1 VKRLSAGQK
10 GTPVPDVWH
19 MHDLRRARSGVTAKE
34 AELSSLQ
41 TESATANDL
50 CVNYANK
57 LPAYVSIHS
66 YLLTKGFSQSGEP
79 TALGLEQ
86 NGTLSFIGT
95 NTIFTSKSSAHP
107 DATSHVIP

>member
-1 VKRLSAGQK
+1 
-10 GTPVPDVWH
+10 VPDVWH

-34 AELSSLQ
+34 AELSSCKQ
-41 TESATANDL
+41 KCTANDL

-66 YLLTKGFSQSGEP
+66 YLLTKGSRRAVNRQL
-79 TALGLEQ
+79 LGSEQ

-107 DATSHVIP
+107 DALLMYT